1 MKENKIEKHWL
12 GRISYSEGLEIQNNK
27 VQLRIEGE
35 INDQVLLL
43 EHEPVYT
50 IGRTKD
56 HSSLPD
62 EPASLP
68 HPLFITNRGGK
79 ATYHGPGQL
88 IGYPILDLKNY
99 KQDLHIYLRSIENSL
114 VNTCLHYGIKAN
126 TKDGLTGVWCNSR
139 KIASIGV
146 GVRQWVSMHGFAIN
160 IHTDLSLYRGMIP
173 CGISNFGLTSIAK
186 IKGKDYSLL
195 YIADL
200 MIDNIQK
207 MLDLEI
213 GSKVEYV

>member
-62 EPASLP
+62 ELASLP

-160 IHTDLSLYRGMIP
+160 VNGDLSPFNEITP
-173 CGISNFGLTSIAK
+173 CGIKDAEVTNIEKETG
-186 IKGKDYSLL
+186 GKVNLQEFSDNAFKYLSEELSKL
-195 YIADL
+195 Y
-200 MIDNIQK
+200 
-207 MLDLEI
+207 
-213 GSKVEYV
+213 KVQ

>member
-126 TKDGLTGVWCNSR
+126 TKDGLTGVWCDSR
-139 KIASIGV
+139 K
-146 GVRQWVSMHGFAIN
+146 
-160 IHTDLSLYRGMIP
+160 
-173 CGISNFGLTSIAK
+173 
-186 IKGKDYSLL
+186 
-195 YIADL
+195 
-200 MIDNIQK
+200 
-207 MLDLEI
+207 
-213 GSKVEYV
+213 

>member
-62 EPASLP
+62 EPANLP

-160 IHTDLSLYRGMIP
+160 VNGDLSPFNEITP
-173 CGISNFGLTSIAK
+173 CGIKDAEVTNIEKETGSNVDLQEFSDNAFKYLSEEL
-186 IKGKDYSLL
+186 SQL
-195 YIADL
+195 Y
-200 MIDNIQK
+200 
-207 MLDLEI
+207 
-213 GSKVEYV
+213 KVQ